1 MSFKTADLCDEYSDR
16 VSIAEPLFRDF
27 GGKTRFSGPITT
39 VRCPGDNSP
48 VKATLQTPGD
58 GGVLVV
64 DGGGLLN
71 FSLLGD
77 NLGKQ
82 AVQNDW
88 AGLVIYGCVRDSEIL
103 STLDVGVKALATY
116 PLKTVKKDPGE
127 KNVTVHFAGV
137 NFIPGHYLYAD
148 PDGILVSPVKLG

>member
-1 MSFKTADLCDEYSDR
+1 MSFKTADLCDEYSER

-39 VRCPGDNSP
+39 VKCPGDNSP
-48 VKATLQTPGD
+48 VKATVQTPGD

-64 DGGGLLN
+64 DGEGLLN

-77 NLGKQ
+77 KLGRQ
-82 AVQNDW
+82 AEQNGW

-103 STLDVGVKALATY
+103 ATLDVGVKALATC
-116 PLKTVKKDPGE
+116 PLKTVKKDPGK
-127 KNVTVHFAGV
+127 KNVPVHFAGV
-137 NFIPGHYLYAD
+137 DFIPGHYLYAD
-148 PDGILVSPVKLG
+148 LDGILVSPVKLG